1 VSDQYGYWRR
11 RLAGEVIPITENPE
25 PGFYR
30 LKTAREAVWYPVAYW
45 VNKDGVLR
53 CRIGHNDVDELV
65 ALERWPYAS
74 KTPITHEVYKAVM
87 AGEPWPDQH
96 EAVIRDRQN
105 SQAAP
110 DDNSF
115 DGLKDR
121 IEDLARDAEVLIKA
135 GAAKDQTAA
144 DRASDLANRLG
155 ELQKQAD
162 AARAAEKR
170 PHDDA
175 AKAVQAKWAP
185 LLTTSDIYRRIKAA
199 VITPWLTAETARQKA
214 EATAAAARGDDVAP
228 RSAPK
233 AGSGGRRS
241 VALRT
246 VKIVTII
253 DRAEVLKFFESND
266 QITDVLQTL
275 AQKAVNAGVKVP
287 GVEVKEDQRAA

>member
-1 VSDQYGYWRR
+1 VSDQYDFWRR
-11 RLAGEVIPITENPE
+11 RLDGEVITITEDPQA
-25 PGFYR
+25 GFYR
-30 LKTAREAVWYPVAYW
+30 LKTAREGVWYPVAIWY
-45 VNKDGVLR
+45 NKEGQLR
-53 CRIGHNDVDELV
+53 CRIGDHDVDEQN
-65 ALERWPYAS
+65 AMERWPYVS
-74 KTPITHEVYKAVM
+74 KTPIKHEVYKAVM

-105 SQAAP
+105 SQGAP
-110 DDNSF
+110 DDQSF
-115 DGLKDR
+115 EGLKDR

-170 PHDDA
+170 PHDEA
-175 AKAVQAKWAP
+175 SKAVQAKWAP
-185 LLTTSDIYRRIKAA
+185 LLTTSDIYRRIKAV

-253 DRAEVLKFFESND
+253 DRSEVLKFFEGND
-266 QITDVLQTL
+266 QITEVLQTL

-287 GVEVKEDQRAA
+287 GVEVREDSRAA